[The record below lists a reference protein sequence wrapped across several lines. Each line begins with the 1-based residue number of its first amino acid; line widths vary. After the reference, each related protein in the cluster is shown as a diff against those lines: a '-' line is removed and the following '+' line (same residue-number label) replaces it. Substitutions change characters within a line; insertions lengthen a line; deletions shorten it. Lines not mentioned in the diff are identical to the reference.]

1 MSAASGTLRVPPGTG
16 RSRQIPMGTPI
27 RLAGRITDW
36 NDEKGFGFVV
46 PNGGGDRAFV
56 HIKDFERGS
65 RRPMTGDLI
74 SYLPARDA
82 KGRLGVRGA
91 RHSGP
96 GRPARAK
103 TSRAPGGALAWI
115 ALLVV
120 ALLVVFADVPP
131 MLAWGYAVLSVVAFL
146 MYWADKSAA
155 QRNARRTPENTLHLV
170 ALLGGWPGAL
180 LAQHRFRHKT
190 VKQPFQSVFWM
201 TVVVN
206 VAAASWLVLSGR
218 AAELFGA

>member
-1 MSAASGTLRVPPGTG
+1 
-16 RSRQIPMGTPI
+16 MGTPI

-65 RRPMTGDLI
+65 RRPAAGDLI
-74 SYLPARDA
+74 SYLPARDD
-82 KGRLGVRGA
+82 KGRLGARSA

-96 GRPARAK
+96 ARPARPRA
-103 TSRAPGGALAWI
+103 SRTPGGALAWI
-115 ALLVV
+115 ALVAV
-120 ALLVVFADVPP
+120 ALLAAAGIVPP
-131 MLAWGYAVLSVVAFL
+131 FLAWGYVVLSVVAFL

-170 ALLGGWPGAL
+170 GFLGGWPGAL

-190 VKQPFQSVFWM
+190 VKQPFQSVFWI

-206 VAAASWLVLSGR
+206 VAAAGWLVLSGR
-218 AAELFGA
+218 AAELFGS